1 MRCKCKGVEQQLTFG
16 QRFDIVMTAYIQHLF
31 VYPIKSLT
39 GISCEYFDVTDR
51 GARQDRRW
59 MLVDERG
66 RFISQREWPQLC
78 LFGLT
83 LAEGGFEVRAPVGSA
98 QQSEVR
104 IPHSLESGQTV
115 LVDVWSDSVQA
126 IAASAEINHF
136 FSRALSMNCR
146 LVYMPDVS
154 HRPVDRAYSTNGELT
169 SFADAYP
176 LLLIGSASLDALN
189 TRLLESNEP
198 ALGWD
203 RFRPNI
209 VAATQQA
216 HCEDEWAEFVMGEV
230 QASGVKLCSRCV
242 LTTIN
247 QADGS
252 KGKEPLR
259 TLSTYRNIG
268 GKVMFGQNV
277 IAHEGRVRV
286 GDALE
291 VREFGYPANAK
302 S

>member
-1 MRCKCKGVEQQLTFG
+1 
-16 QRFDIVMTAYIQHLF
+16 MTAYIQHLF
-31 VYPIKSLT
+31 IYPIKSLA

-51 GARQDRRW
+51 GARADRRW

-83 LAEGGFEVRAPVGSA
+83 LSEGGFEVRAHIGSA
-98 QQSEVR
+98 QQGEVR
-104 IPHSLESGQTV
+104 IPYAVESGQTV
-115 LVDVWSDSVQA
+115 RVDVWSDSVQA
-126 IAASAEINHF
+126 IAASSDINAF

-146 LVYMPDVS
+146 LVFMPDMS
-154 HRPVDRAYSTNGELT
+154 HRTVDRAYATNGELT

-176 LLLIGSASLDALN
+176 LLLVGSASLDALN
-189 TRLLESNEP
+189 KRLHESNEL
-198 ALGWD
+198 AIGWD

-209 VAATQQA
+209 VVATEQA
-216 HCEDEWAEFVMGEV
+216 HCEDEWAEFVMGDV

-247 QADGS
+247 QEDGS

-259 TLSTYRNIG
+259 TLSTYRNMG

-277 IAHEGRVRV
+277 IASEGKVRV
-286 GDALE
+286 GDAL
-291 VREFGYPANAK
+291 VVQRFGYPPNAK